1 LICRSGGG
9 NRWRCEDWKIK
20 PGGKKNGRFGNSHGV
35 EHQPKTKSPSDD
47 FLTKEELKDRLNLP
61 STRMVDEMMKKRK
74 IPFQKLG
81 HRTIRFNWEKVKA
94 ALEKFEHKAVGQK

>member
-1 LICRSGGG
+1 M
-9 NRWRCEDWKIK
+9 
-20 PGGKKNGRFGNSHGV
+20 
-35 EHQPKTKSPSDD
+35 EHQPKPQKPTDD
-47 FLTKEELKDRLNLP
+47 FLTKEELKGRLNLP
-61 STRMVDEMMKKRK
+61 STRMVDEMMKRRM

>member
-1 LICRSGGG
+1 MVYDAMHENL
-9 NRWRCEDWKIK
+9 N
-20 PGGKKNGRFGNSHGV
+20 
-35 EHQPKTKSPSDD
+35 D

-61 STRMVDEMMKKRK
+61 STRMVDEMMKKRM